1 MTNNIETKVNKKK
14 NNNKTERGSIMKD
27 MKYKIGDNV
36 EVIDETI
43 DEDDWVGE
51 LTNGYHR
58 LRTIKK
64 DGSLGKISRG
74 YEYIGLEGRRGEVLD
89 IVGDKLIVGLLQKE
103 TFDDNPHPYLKSIR
117 IEQLINGGDYSHYR
131 YFDKGIECS
140 PSKVELVDDDFE
152 IKKLEEKINIKEN
165 EIEELKQQIETI
177 KKEGK

>member
-43 DEDDWVGE
+43 DEGYVGE
-51 LTNGYHR
+51 HTNGKYR
-58 LRTIKK
+58 LRTILK

-74 YEYIGLEGRRGEVLD
+74 FDYIGVEGSRGEVLD

-117 IEQLINGGDYSHYR
+117 IEKLINGLDFSHYR
-131 YFDKGIECS
+131 YFEKGIECS
-140 PSKVELVDDDFE
+140 PYKVELVDDDFE

>member
-43 DEDDWVGE
+43 DEGYVGE
-51 LTNGYHR
+51 HTNGKYR
-58 LRTIKK
+58 LRTILK

-74 YEYIGLEGRRGEVLD
+74 FDCIGVEGRRGEVLD

-117 IEQLINGGDYSHYR
+117 IEQLIIGGDYSHYR